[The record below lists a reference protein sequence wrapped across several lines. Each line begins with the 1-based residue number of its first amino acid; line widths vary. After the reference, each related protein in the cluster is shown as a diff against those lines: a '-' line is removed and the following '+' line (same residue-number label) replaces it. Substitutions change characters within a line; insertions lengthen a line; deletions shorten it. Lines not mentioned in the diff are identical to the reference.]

1 MNEPVVKIQN
11 MAMQFK
17 ITTQKVDHLKEYFIK
32 FLKRDLNYREF
43 YALKDI
49 SFQIYKGERVGIIG
63 HNGAGKSTLLKLI
76 SGVMKPTSGSI
87 DVKGSIAPL
96 LELGAGFDSELS
108 GLDNIFLNG
117 AILGKSKEFLTE
129 HFDSIVEYAE
139 LGDFINVPIKNYS
152 SGMKARLGFSIA
164 TCLNPDIL
172 IIDEILGVGDQRF
185 RKKSS
190 QTMGE
195 LIESGKTILLVS
207 HSLQQIEKLC
217 SRVIW
222 IDKGMLKMDGDT
234 QDVCQAY
241 KEFMNHRS

>member
-190 QTMGE
+190 QTMAE